1 MAESLNKFSVKA
13 LTNSGE
19 MRDLEIT
26 SISEE
31 TVALELL
38 RAGLTPLSITANTS
52 NWLDL
57 LNRPIKFDTKPNLA
71 NLAMFT
77 EQLAEMLKAGLT
89 VERALTILAKQH
101 NSKTMTELVSR
112 LLRRLSEGSTLSNA
126 MEAEA
131 YLPRYLIGIVRASE
145 QGGRMSE
152 GLTDATRYLQRQML
166 TRRGVINALTYPAV
180 VFVMIVISLTF
191 VLGFVIPEFESIFA
205 GEEHRLPK
213 ITRLVLTLSHL
224 VTEQGFQLLVTLI
237 GVPVLLWISIQKSVK
252 FKVFIRKAGLRISFF
267 RLITYVDIAN
277 VLGVMGALI
286 DNGVEVSES
295 VQFAAQAAST
305 QHIREP
311 LQHVSRMLREGVSV
325 SLALRRT
332 NLIPETTL
340 SIIEVGE
347 HTGSLGTA
355 TMRAA
360 QLLETDSMYKIDRL
374 ITLLNPIAIALL
386 GLIVGAVISG
396 VMLGIMSI
404 NQLAVK

>member
-1 MAESLNKFSVKA
+1 
-13 LTNSGE
+13 
-19 MRDLEIT
+19 
-26 SISEE
+26 
-31 TVALELL
+31 
-38 RAGLTPLSITANTS
+38 
-52 NWLDL
+52 
-57 LNRPIKFDTKPNLA
+57 
-71 NLAMFT
+71 
-77 EQLAEMLKAGLT
+77 
-89 VERALTILAKQH
+89 
-101 NSKTMTELVSR
+101 
-112 LLRRLSEGSTLSNA
+112 
-126 MEAEA
+126 
-131 YLPRYLIGIVRASE
+131 GI
-145 QGGRMSE
+145 
-152 GLTDATRYLQRQML
+152 
-166 TRRGVINALTYPAV
+166 
-180 VFVMIVISLTF
+180 
-191 VLGFVIPEFESIFA
+191 
-205 GEEHRLPK
+205 
-213 ITRLVLTLSHL
+213 
-224 VTEQGFQLLVTLI
+224 
-237 GVPVLLWISIQKSVK
+237 PVLLWISIKTNAQLEGIIA
-252 FKVFIRKAGLRISFF
+252 KVALRISFI

-305 QHIREP
+305 QHVREP
-311 LQHVSRMLREGVSV
+311 LQHVSRSLREGVSV